1 MTPLSL
7 AALAALIFAAA
18 LFYSAV
24 GNAGAS
30 GYLAV
35 MALLGVTSA
44 AMKPTALVLNILVA
58 TVATLKF
65 HHAGLFAWSRLLPFT
80 VTSVPCSFIGG
91 YIILSSNAYKIAVG
105 LILLFAAF
113 MLLRHAQATVDKAV
127 AKHIP
132 LWAALV
138 SGAVIGLLA
147 GLTGTGGGIFLS
159 PLLIFMGWAETRQA
173 LGLSAAF
180 ILVNS
185 IAGLLG
191 NVSSVGAL
199 PGSIL
204 VLAPAAV
211 AGGYI
216 GAEYGSR
223 RLAGA
228 NLRRLLAVVL
238 IIAGLKLIF
247 T

>member
-1 MTPLSL
+1 MTPLALVVL
-7 AALAALIFAAA
+7 AALVFAAA

-35 MALLGVTSA
+35 MALVGVTPA

-58 TVATLKF
+58 AIAAVKF
-65 HHAGLFAWSRLLPFT
+65 HRAGLFSWSRLLPFA
-80 VTSVPCSFIGG
+80 VTSVPCSFVGG
-91 YIILSSNAYKIAVG
+91 YILLPGRAYNIIVG
-105 LILLFAAF
+105 LILLFAALL
-113 MLLRHAQATVDKAV
+113 LLRRANAADEQPA
-127 AKHIP
+127 AKRIP

-138 SGAVIGLLA
+138 SGAVIGLLS

-159 PLLIFMGWAETRQA
+159 PLMLFMGWAETRQA

-180 ILVNS
+180 ILLNS
-185 IAGLLG
+185 IAGLSG

-199 PGSIL
+199 PGSIY
-204 VLAPAAV
+204 VLAPAAIV
-211 AGGYI
+211 GGYV
-216 GAEYGSR
+216 GAEYGSKR
-223 RLAGA
+223 IAGA
-228 NLRRLLAVVL
+228 NLRRLLALIL